1 VDAAARRMRV
11 ATAFGEFSALLDE
24 RLRQGERCIVC
35 VRPENAVVDGAPAAE
50 RNVVSGRITFAAY
63 LGNTLRYDVDL
74 GQGVLFKT
82 DVGDPWHHEQLPMDS
97 AVRVSFPVT
106 STVAIP
112 AE

>member
-1 VDAAARRMRV
+1 
-11 ATAFGEFSALLDE
+11 
-24 RLRQGERCIVC
+24 
-35 VRPENAVVDGAPAAE
+35 
-50 RNVVSGRITFAAY
+50 VSGRIAFAAY

-82 DVGDPWHHEQLPMDS
+82 DVGDPWHHEQLPMGS